1 MTGQDSFY
9 CLEWAQDLVG
19 TLIIPTF
26 PILQLDTEALS
37 MSAFWSLLSP
47 YSDRCVTL
55 APGTDAT
62 PGTRATSAL
71 IEPPWRVGRTQAEEP
86 RPASDCLRMLY
97 AARSALGLHPR
108 GPAHRAV
115 GI

>member
-1 MTGQDSFY
+1 MTGQDSLY

-62 PGTRATSAL
+62 PGTRATSAGTYSAAL
-71 IEPPWRVGRTQAEEP
+71 ASGADTGRGAPPR
-86 RPASDCLRMLY
+86 
-97 AARSALGLHPR
+97 
-108 GPAHRAV
+108 
-115 GI
+115 

>member
-1 MTGQDSFY
+1 MTGQDSLY
-9 CLEWAQDLVG
+9 RLEWAQDLVG

-47 YSDRCVTL
+47 CSDRCVTL

-62 PGTRATSAL
+62 HLGLARPRRAL
-71 IEPPWRVGRTQAEEP
+71 IAPPWRVGRTQAEEP
-86 RPASDCLRMLY
+86 RPASGCPRMLY
-97 AARSALGLHPR
+97 AARSAPGPHPR

-115 GI
+115 